1 MKGGELALAFIAGGL
16 GFVAADFLDRYLAT
30 YDPSATGEMPKD
42 KFTGGNGTMANT
54 LNVASF
60 DITSTAGLIRLG
72 AGIAATALP
81 LVGAHFV
88 KNDMGK
94 AALHGAGI
102 GAGIKVFSTLWN
114 SYVMGG
120 LLKPAAGDDIKK
132 SLGARLYPAEIT
144 ASQNLANTPKPTY
157 AAPFAPGLAAPPV
170 DSRGRSVPPGGLPPT
185 EFGPHPTHHFV
196 QPKDLG
202 PVPTH
207 HYLQPPPPF
216 PYPHPHLA
224 APDGLAAPP
233 LHSADVGPFA
243 LAAEAPAAAAPS
255 PSPSPAAAPAA
266 APSGRLGDRLPMYL
280 GFLDDES

>member
-1 MKGGELALAFIAGGL
+1 MRGGELALAFIAGGL
-16 GFVAADFLDRYLAT
+16 GFAAADFLDRYLAT
-30 YDPSATGEMPKD
+30 YDPSATGELPKD

-60 DITSTAGLIRLG
+60 DITSTTGLIRLG
-72 AGIAATALP
+72 AGIAASAAP
-81 LVGAHFV
+81 LVVAYFV

-157 AAPFAPGLAAPPV
+157 AAPFASNLAAPP
-170 DSRGRSVPPGGLPPT
+170 PAALAAPPT
-185 EFGPHPTHHFV
+185 KFGPHPAHHYVTPQTLGPHPAHHYV
-196 QPKDLG
+196 QPAA
-202 PVPTH
+202 
-207 HYLQPPPPF
+207 
-216 PYPHPHLA
+216 PYPYPPPHLA
-224 APDGLAAPP
+224 APAPSNLAAPP

-243 LAAEAPAAAAPS
+243 LAAEAPATLAAPPDS
-255 PSPSPAAAPAA
+255 PRD
-266 APSGRLGDRLPMYL
+266 GDLTRDCGCLGDRLPMYL
-280 GFLDDES
+280 GSQFNDE